1 MLASVLD
8 LKWPEWPEPGNWL
21 AGLMISRLPPVPIG
35 MLAEAFEP
43 DLDSKRP
50 LPLPLPVWR
59 ELGCLAELEEPELLL
74 PPPKNLDGPGPPARA
89 AVGSQLPLLLDSCRE
104 LLERL
109 LSSLSDRLFPMPLA
123 RPAISEDP
131 LIDGRRPDLCDDA
144 LLELRSLSDIAN
156 TPRSLSEPLE
166 IEARL
171 PEPDGLLLEP
181 EMGGYLLLELEL
193 ELWWSLLDIAAKE
206 IGY

>member
-1 MLASVLD
+1 
-8 LKWPEWPEPGNWL
+8 
-21 AGLMISRLPPVPIG
+21 
-35 MLAEAFEP
+35 MLAEACDP
-43 DLDSKRP
+43 DLDSKRPLP

-74 PPPKNLDGPGPPARA
+74 PPPPKNLDGAGPPARA
-89 AVGSQLPLLLDSCRE
+89 AMGSQLPLLLDSCRE

-123 RPAISEDP
+123 RPAISDDP
-131 LIDGRRPDLCDDA
+131 LIDGRRPDRCEDA
-144 LLELRSLSDIAN
+144 LLELWSLSDMWN
-156 TPRSLSEPLE
+156 TPRSLSELLE

-193 ELWWSLLDIAAKE
+193 ELELWWSLLDIAAKE
-206 IGY
+206 IGGYAQ